1 MGWITRPRRVPQ
13 SPQRVLPAQPLMPE
27 SDPIFPASTPDR
39 EVDQMNSDSDSD
51 SDSDSMP
58 DVSQLME
65 SDRHRRQGRES
76 TSAAADTIVEPK
88 AEDED
93 QTLLDD
99 SAGVETSSAQP
110 VDSSSTSPPTKAPT
124 ASKSSRQ
131 PSKQPAVPRK
141 RALECAE
148 FEVRTADA
156 RSRGDRSSKRTRPS
170 LPPPPATQPPP
181 ATPISTS
188 KPSPQSSTKKKG
200 PHRNGTT
207 LRKRSANFWHL
218 DGSVVIQ
225 VQNTLFRLHRSRLA
239 QQSEFFAGL
248 FRNSDGRDS
257 PALVEEDTVDN
268 CPVYVISGVS
278 VLDFERLLTALDAG
292 IAYAINPPPFN
303 VVASLIRAA
312 HALSFKAIV
321 AFATHLLHQMWPS
334 DLDKLSGP
342 EERDAEAAT
351 QTILLAQDCE
361 LPELLRPAYY
371 ELLCTPGFGQDLSV
385 YLHAE
390 SSSVPDSAAR
400 LKAESDED
408 EKNAP
413 PPTLPASD
421 FVRLANAKQTLQ
433 REWQALVRAPPLP
446 SAFVCPLANAVTA
459 RTHDAALLC
468 RRAWLAEEAQWYSW
482 IVPTGVFELG
492 MADVF
497 AGMKRLIDIDWHGK
511 GFCVGC
517 VSERRDAWAT
527 KRRALWEKLDVLLGL
542 KGEDGH

>member
-1 MGWITRPRRVPQ
+1 MWTCSAVT
-13 SPQRVLPAQPLMPE
+13 
-27 SDPIFPASTPDR
+27 STPDR

-99 SAGVETSSAQP
+99 SAGVETS
-110 VDSSSTSPPTKAPT
+110 T
-124 ASKSSRQ
+124 SKSSRH

-141 RALECAE
+141 RALDSDEI
-148 FEVRTADA
+148 EVVGESIHASA
-156 RSRGDRSSKRTRPS
+156 SQPPPRSSKRTRPS

-188 KPSPQSSTKKKG
+188 KPAPQSSTKKKG

-334 DLDKLSGP
+334 DLDKLCRP
-342 EERDAEAAT
+342 EERAAAAAT

-390 SSSVPDSAAR
+390 SSGVPDSAAR